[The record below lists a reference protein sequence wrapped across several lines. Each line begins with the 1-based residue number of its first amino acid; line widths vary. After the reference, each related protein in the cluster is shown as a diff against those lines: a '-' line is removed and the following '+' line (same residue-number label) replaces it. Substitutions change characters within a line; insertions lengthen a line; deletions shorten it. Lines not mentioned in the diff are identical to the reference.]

1 MKTLIPAAVS
11 NSPLAQMWQD
21 PKIRGWIAQA
31 LVVFITVLAIYEI
44 AGNTAE
50 NLQRANIASGF
61 GFLNNSSGFAI
72 NFTLI
77 EYSPQ
82 SSYFRAFIVGVLNT
96 LLISAIG
103 IVLAT
108 LIGFSVGAAR
118 LSQNWLLARLAGT
131 FVETLRNTPLLLQLF
146 FWYFVVLNLLPAQ
159 KDSYSFL
166 GGFFLNNRGFFF
178 PRLVWENDQAFA
190 GYMAFLA
197 VLILLAI
204 VGYRKARVHQKNV
217 ALHRALLVLNMLG
230 PPPLIALVILNMHGF
245 VWVEAPAFRSF
256 NFEGGINLIPE
267 FIALLLALS
276 IYTGAFIAE
285 IVRAGIQSVPKGQV
299 EAARALGLRPG
310 VIMRKVIRPQA
321 MRVIIPPLTSQYL
334 NLTKNSSLAVAIAY
348 PDLVLVFANT
358 ALSQIGQAVEIVIMT
373 MAVYLFISLV
383 TSLFMNWY
391 NARMRFKERGNE

>member
-1 MKTLIPAAVS
+1 LKTLIPAAVS
-11 NSPLAQMWQD
+11 NSSLAQMWQD

-44 AGNTAE
+44 AGNTTE

-61 GFLNNSSGFAI
+61 GFLNNPSGFAI

-82 SSYFRAFIVGVLNT
+82 SSYFRAFVVGVLNT

-108 LIGFSVGAAR
+108 LIGFSVGTAR

-146 FWYFVVLNLLPAQ
+146 FWYFVVLNLLPSQ
-159 KDSYSFL
+159 QESYSLFDVV
-166 GGFFLNNRGFFF
+166 FLNNRG
-178 PRLVWENDQAFA
+178 L
-190 GYMAFLA
+190 FLPSLIWSTWVIEVP
-197 VLILLAI
+197 VLT
-204 VGYRKARVHQKNV
+204 
-217 ALHRALLVLNMLG
+217 
-230 PPPLIALVILNMHGF
+230 GF
-245 VWVEAPAFRSF
+245 Q
-256 NFEGGINLIPE
+256 FEGGVNIIPE

-373 MAVYLFISLV
+373 MAVYLFISLA

>member
-11 NSPLAQMWQD
+11 NSSLAQMWQD

-82 SSYFRAFIVGVLNT
+82 SSYFRAFVVGVLNT

-146 FWYFVVLNLLPAQ
+146 FWYFVVLNLLPSQ
-159 KDSYSFL
+159 KDSYSL
-166 GGFFLNNRGFFF
+166 LDAFFLNNRGFFF
-178 PRLVWENDQAFA
+178 PRLVWAEGVLPYVLVGFA
-190 GYMAFLA
+190 
-197 VLILLAI
+197 ILLVMTVFACRY
-204 VGYRKARVHQKNV
+204 VGKRRPHEPWRQYFVVFQ
-217 ALHRALLVLNMLG
+217 LLIFPPLFALG
-230 PPPLIALVILNMHGF
+230 PLLAAEKLKIGLPWLSG
-245 VWVEAPAFRSF
+245 F

-285 IVRAGIQSVPKGQV
+285 IVRSGIQSVPKGQV

-358 ALSQIGQAVEIVIMT
+358 ALSQIGQAVEIVLMT
-373 MAVYLFISLV
+373 MAVYLFISLA